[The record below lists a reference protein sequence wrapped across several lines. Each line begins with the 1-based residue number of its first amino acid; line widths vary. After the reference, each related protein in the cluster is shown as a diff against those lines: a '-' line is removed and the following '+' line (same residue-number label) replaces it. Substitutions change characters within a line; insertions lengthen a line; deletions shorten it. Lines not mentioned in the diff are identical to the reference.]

1 MRTPLDLALS
11 LVTQVDPNLGTKEAQ
26 QGAIQRMADP
36 QAYDLVFPVIAFILV
51 IMVPAVTGLWVIFK
65 TATEKTKEADET

>member
-1 MRTPLDLALS
+1 MRTPLELAITLA
-11 LVTQVDPNLGTKEAQ
+11 TQVDPNLGTKEAQ

-36 QAYDLVFPVIAFILV
+36 QVYDLVFPVIAFLLV
-51 IMVPAVTGLWVIFK
+51 IVVPALAGLWVMFK

>member
-11 LVTQVDPNLGTKEAQ
+11 LATQVDPNLGTKEAQ

-36 QAYDLVFPVIAFILV
+36 QVYDVVFPVIAFILV
-51 IMVPAVTGLWVIFK
+51 IVVPALAGIWVIYK
-65 TATEKTKEADET
+65 TATEKTKEADES